1 MKVDYDRILLDF
13 YKKSFHNIL
22 GIKLPS
28 DFRYTTA
35 TYSNFDEYI
44 QIENSDDRVK
54 KIKLRIERYKY
65 NVAPYIKMKPLID
78 FIDGFNNAPLECVM
92 DFGSSSGNIL
102 KYFTTCCK
110 SIKKI
115 WAIEPDR
122 LALKT
127 CQKVLNEDG
136 LDIFCRTNLLDAEI
150 PNQSCDLI
158 YTVHTMH
165 HIQRKM
171 QNSIIERLCN
181 IIKSKGII
189 YIYEDSWSESI
200 PIHQIDYS
208 DLDLEF
214 NKISERD
221 KRRLFVMN
229 EFWSNDWYYKRPL
242 KTNEDWYRSLE
253 EWVELLNSK
262 SIDVIRYG
270 INGFN
275 INRLH
280 GVPSIWLIAKPR

>member
-1 MKVDYDRILLDF
+1 MKFEYDRILINF

-22 GIKLPS
+22 GIKFPS
-28 DFRYTTA
+28 DFRYASA
-35 TYSNFDEYI
+35 TYSNFDKYI
-44 QIENSDDRVK
+44 QIEYSEERLQQLE
-54 KIKLRIERYKY
+54 LRLENYKY
-65 NVAPYIKMKPLID
+65 NVAPYVKMKPLFD
-78 FIDGFNNAPLECVM
+78 FVDGFKNAPFECVM

-102 KYFTTCCK
+102 KHITTYRK
-110 SIKKI
+110 LIKKI

-127 CQKVLNEDG
+127 CQKVLNKSG
-136 LDIFCRTNLLDAEI
+136 LDVFCRTNLLDADI

-158 YTVHTMH
+158 YAVHTMH
-165 HIQRKM
+165 HIERKM
-171 QNSIIERLCN
+171 QHSIIDRLFN
-181 IIKSKGII
+181 VLKSKGII

-221 KRRLFVMN
+221 KRRIFVMN

-242 KTNEDWYRSLE
+242 RTNEDWYRSLE
-253 EWVELLNSK
+253 GWVELLNSK

-270 INGFN
+270 IIGFN